1 VIGTLISLAVIYTLN
16 SYTITFSFGRQ
27 DNLVLV
33 PTIAT
38 SDVVLTALMTIA
50 VAVLASLQPAWKA
63 SRMEPIT
70 ALRHV

>member
-1 VIGTLISLAVIYTLN
+1 MIGTLISLGVIYTLN
-16 SYTITFSFGRQ
+16 RYTITFSFGRQ

-33 PTIAT
+33 PTIAM
-38 SDVVLTALMTIA
+38 SDVLLTALMTIA